1 MRHLD
6 NLLLNTDSYKASH
19 WLQYPPHTDA
29 TLFYV
34 ESRGGTYERTLFF
47 GLQAILK
54 EYLSTPITHTMIDE
68 AKEFFAAHGEPFNEA
83 GWRRIVDVH
92 GGRLPLR
99 IRAVPEGSVVPTH
112 HALVTIE
119 STDPDAFWLPSYL
132 ETLLLRLLRGAG
144 VRGLAGMPVRRRLG
158 VGELVRPLLDVSR
171 AELLA
176 YAQAH
181 GLQWVEDPSNQQTQF
196 SRNYLRHAVLP
207 AMTARWPQALRSLAR
222 TAGHLAEARELL
234 DERAQEDLAPLSA
247 PDEFSWLKLPS
258 LNLPALKRLSPARQ
272 RNALQYWLATRT
284 RLPDSDHWAGWCDL
298 RDASVGAS
306 AVWRLT
312 DGELHRGGECI
323 YWLSGA
329 WLEPLAEPEY
339 WSNPLQT
346 LRLPGN
352 GSVSLHGNPPQEPL
366 RIGYRQG
373 GETLE
378 IPGRGRRDLKRLLNE
393 RHVPPFV
400 RSRLPLLFAG
410 DRLLA
415 VANLPGLSAG
425 DLRLD
430 WDVPTSEQG
439 LA

>member
-1 MRHLD
+1 MADLADRLFASLTPFVDAPSWCVALSGGLD
-6 NLLLNTDSYKASH
+6 SSVLLHALVSLKGR
-19 WLQYPPHTDA
+19 Q
-29 TLFYV
+29 TLPV
-34 ESRGGTYERTLFF
+34 LRAIHVHH
-47 GLQAILK
+47 GLQAAADAWPAHCQRLCDGLGVELAVRHVRVALAASI
-54 EYLSTPITHTMIDE
+54 EQSARDARYAAFAE
-68 AKEFFAAHGEPFNEA
+68 ALLPGEVLLTGQHRDDQA
-83 GWRRIVDVH
+83 
-92 GGRLPLR
+92 
-99 IRAVPEGSVVPTH
+99 
-112 HALVTIE
+112 
-119 STDPDAFWLPSYL
+119 

-181 GLQWVEDPSNQQTQF
+181 GLQWVEDPSNQQMQF

-207 AMTARWPQALRSLAR
+207 AITARWPQVRRSLAR

-234 DERAQEDLAPLSA
+234 DELAQEDLALLSA

-258 LNLPALKRLSPARQ
+258 LNLPALKQLSPARQ
-272 RNALQYWLATRT
+272 RNALQYWLASRT

-312 DGELHRGGECI
+312 DGELHRGGDCI
-323 YWLSGA
+323 YWLNGA
-329 WLEPLAEPEY
+329 WLAPLAEPAH
-339 WSNPLQT
+339 WNDPLET

-352 GSVSLHGNPPQEPL
+352 GSVSLNGNPPQQPL

>member
-1 MRHLD
+1 MADLADRLFASLTPFVDAPSWCVALSGGLD
-6 NLLLNTDSYKASH
+6 SCVLLHALVSLKRR
-19 WLQYPPHTDA
+19 Q
-29 TLFYV
+29 TLPV
-34 ESRGGTYERTLFF
+34 LRAIHVHH
-47 GLQAILK
+47 GLQAAADAWPAHCQRLCDGLGVELAVRHVRVAQAASI
-54 EYLSTPITHTMIDE
+54 EQSARDARYAAFAE
-68 AKEFFAAHGEPFNEA
+68 ALLPGEVLLTGQHRDDQA
-83 GWRRIVDVH
+83 
-92 GGRLPLR
+92 
-99 IRAVPEGSVVPTH
+99 
-112 HALVTIE
+112 
-119 STDPDAFWLPSYL
+119 

-144 VRGLAGMPVRRRLG
+144 VRGLAGMPVRRGLG

>member
-1 MRHLD
+1 MADLADRLFASLTPFVDAPSWCVALSGGLD
-6 NLLLNTDSYKASH
+6 SSVLL
-19 WLQYPPHTDA
+19 
-29 TLFYV
+29 
-34 ESRGGTYERTLFF
+34 
-47 GLQAILK
+47 
-54 EYLSTPITHTMIDE
+54 
-68 AKEFFAAHGEPFNEA
+68 
-83 GWRRIVDVH
+83 
-92 GGRLPLR
+92 
-99 IRAVPEGSVVPTH
+99 
-112 HALVTIE
+112 HALVSLKGRQTLPVLRAIHVHHGLQPAADAWPAHCQRLCDGLGVELAVRHVQVAPAASIE
-119 STDPDAFWLPSYL
+119 QSARDARYAAFAEALLPGEVL
-132 ETLLLRLLRGAG
+132 LTGQHRDDQAETLLLRLLRGAG

-158 VGELVRPLLDVSR
+158 VGELLRPLLDVSR

-207 AMTARWPQALRSLAR
+207 AITARWPQVRRSLAR

-234 DERAQEDLAPLSA
+234 DELAQEDLALLSA

-258 LNLPALKRLSPARQ
+258 LNLPALKQLSPARQ
-272 RNALQYWLATRT
+272 RNALQYWLASRT

-312 DGELHRGGECI
+312 DGELHRGGDCI
-323 YWLSGA
+323 YWLNGG
-329 WLEPLAEPEY
+329 WLAPLAEPAH
-339 WSNPLQT
+339 WNDPLET

-352 GSVSLHGNPPQEPL
+352 GSVSLNGNPPQQPL

>member
-1 MRHLD
+1 MADLADRLFASLTPFVDAPSWCVALSGGLD
-6 NLLLNTDSYKASH
+6 SSVLL
-19 WLQYPPHTDA
+19 
-29 TLFYV
+29 
-34 ESRGGTYERTLFF
+34 
-47 GLQAILK
+47 
-54 EYLSTPITHTMIDE
+54 
-68 AKEFFAAHGEPFNEA
+68 
-83 GWRRIVDVH
+83 
-92 GGRLPLR
+92 
-99 IRAVPEGSVVPTH
+99 
-112 HALVTIE
+112 HALVSLKGRQTLPVLRAIHVHHGLQPAADAWPAHCQHLCDGLGVELAVRHVQVAPAASIE
-119 STDPDAFWLPSYL
+119 QSARDARYAAFAEALLPGEVL
-132 ETLLLRLLRGAG
+132 LTGQHRDDQAETLLLRLLRGAG

-176 YAQAH
+176 YAQAY
-181 GLQWVEDPSNQQTQF
+181 GLQWVEDPSNQQMQF

-207 AMTARWPQALRSLAR
+207 AITARWPQVRRSLAR

-234 DERAQEDLAPLSA
+234 DELAQEDLALLSA

-258 LNLPALKRLSPARQ
+258 LNLPALKQLSPARQ
-272 RNALQYWLATRT
+272 RNALQYWLASRT

-329 WLEPLAEPEY
+329 WLVSLAEPVL
-339 WSNPLQT
+339 WNDPLEI

-352 GSVSLHGNPPQEPL
+352 GSVSLSGNRPQEPL

>member
-1 MRHLD
+1 MADLADRLFASLTPFVDAPSWCVALSGGLD
-6 NLLLNTDSYKASH
+6 SCVLLHALVSLKRR
-19 WLQYPPHTDA
+19 Q
-29 TLFYV
+29 TLPV
-34 ESRGGTYERTLFF
+34 LRAIHVHH
-47 GLQAILK
+47 GLQA
-54 EYLSTPITHTMIDE
+54 
-68 AKEFFAAHGEPFNEA
+68 AADAWPAHCQ
-83 GWRRIVDVH
+83 
-92 GGRLPLR
+92 RLCDGLGVELTVR
-99 IRAVPEGSVVPTH
+99 HVRVVP
-112 HALVTIE
+112 AASIE
-119 STDPDAFWLPSYL
+119 QSARDARYAAFAERLLPGEVL
-132 ETLLLRLLRGAG
+132 LTGQHRDDQGETLLLRLLRGAG
-144 VRGLAGMPVRRRLG
+144 VRGLAGMPVRRGLG

-258 LNLPALKRLSPARQ
+258 LNLPALKQLSPARQ

>member
-1 MRHLD
+1 MADLADRLFASLTPFVDAPSWCVALSGGLD
-6 NLLLNTDSYKASH
+6 SSVLLHALVSLKGR
-19 WLQYPPHTDA
+19 Q
-29 TLFYV
+29 TLPV
-34 ESRGGTYERTLFF
+34 LRAIHVHH
-47 GLQAILK
+47 GLQAAADAWPAHCQRLCDGLGVELAVRHVRVAQAASI
-54 EYLSTPITHTMIDE
+54 EQSARDARYAAFAE
-68 AKEFFAAHGEPFNEA
+68 ALLPGEVLLTGQHRDDQA
-83 GWRRIVDVH
+83 
-92 GGRLPLR
+92 
-99 IRAVPEGSVVPTH
+99 
-112 HALVTIE
+112 
-119 STDPDAFWLPSYL
+119 

-158 VGELVRPLLDVSR
+158 VGELVRPLLNVSR

-176 YAQAH
+176 YAQAY
-181 GLQWVEDPSNQQTQF
+181 GLQWVEDPSNQQMQF

-207 AMTARWPQALRSLAR
+207 AITARWPQVRRSLAR

-234 DERAQEDLAPLSA
+234 DELAQEDLALLSA

-258 LNLPALKRLSPARQ
+258 LNLPALKQLSPARQ
-272 RNALQYWLATRT
+272 RNALQYWLASRT

-329 WLEPLAEPEY
+329 WLVSLADPVLWNDPLE
-339 WSNPLQT
+339 T

-352 GSVSLHGNPPQEPL
+352 GSVSLNGNPPQQPL

>member
-1 MRHLD
+1 MADLADRLFASLTPFVDAPSWCVALSGGLD
-6 NLLLNTDSYKASH
+6 SSVLL
-19 WLQYPPHTDA
+19 
-29 TLFYV
+29 
-34 ESRGGTYERTLFF
+34 
-47 GLQAILK
+47 
-54 EYLSTPITHTMIDE
+54 
-68 AKEFFAAHGEPFNEA
+68 
-83 GWRRIVDVH
+83 
-92 GGRLPLR
+92 
-99 IRAVPEGSVVPTH
+99 
-112 HALVTIE
+112 HALVSLKGRQTLPVLRAIHVHHGLQPAADAWPAHCQRLCDGLGVELAVRHVRVALAASIE
-119 STDPDAFWLPSYL
+119 QSARDARYAAFAEALLPGEVL
-132 ETLLLRLLRGAG
+132 LTGQHRDDQAETLLLRLLRGAG

-207 AMTARWPQALRSLAR
+207 AITARWPQVRRSLAR

-234 DERAQEDLAPLSA
+234 DELAQEDLALLSA

-258 LNLPALKRLSPARQ
+258 LNLPALKQLSPARQ
-272 RNALQYWLATRT
+272 RNALQYWLASRT

-312 DGELHRGGECI
+312 DGELHRGGDCI
-323 YWLSGA
+323 YWLNGA
-329 WLEPLAEPEY
+329 WLAPLAEPAH
-339 WSNPLQT
+339 WNDPLET

-352 GSVSLHGNPPQEPL
+352 GSVSLNGNPPQQPL